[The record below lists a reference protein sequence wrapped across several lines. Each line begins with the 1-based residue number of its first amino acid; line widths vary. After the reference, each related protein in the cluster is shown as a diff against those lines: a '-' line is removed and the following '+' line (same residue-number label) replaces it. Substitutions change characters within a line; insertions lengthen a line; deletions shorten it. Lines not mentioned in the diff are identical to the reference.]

1 MHMLHVT
8 VSLSQVVG
16 VCLLTDRQLVD
27 LPSGIHRVRCQ
38 ATHII
43 SSHYDK
49 QRTSSTHR
57 KDSLFVVP
65 DTHVSVGVKVRPAPD
80 IPADI
85 QQQYDALQQCLY
97 VLRRAHS
104 TGRADEPAKA
114 LASAGLLDM
123 AGLQFEDPLLACKGL
138 QPWLLYMEVLRYA
151 CCAMHAVL
159 CMMFFK
165 KWQMPA

>member
-1 MHMLHVT
+1 M
-8 VSLSQVVG
+8 
-16 VCLLTDRQLVD
+16 R
-27 LPSGIHRVRCQ
+27 
-38 ATHII
+38 
-43 SSHYDK
+43 
-49 QRTSSTHR
+49 
-57 KDSLFVVP
+57 

-138 QPWLLYMEVLRYA
+138 APWLLYMEVLRYA
-151 CCAMHAVL
+151 CSAMHAVL
-159 CMMFFK
+159 CMLCYACCAVRDVVQEMADAC
-165 KWQMPA
+165 MIAMGSCELPLPAPLSPTPTPLQAQYSLPPRSHPHSPTLPNPSPLILS